1 MDNIKLITVLSDYA
15 IFCLERQETM
25 LKVYR
30 KRQRSYWQVFIDA
43 FIVTLAIAGIIASIW
58 CAIIEYIDGWLAV
71 LLTILYG
78 VAIAIFV
85 IDCKATCD
93 LVTEYNRYLKQASS
107 IPAALEDVVNI
118 VNSLND
124 EDDTEEANNDKLHT

>member
-1 MDNIKLITVLSDYA
+1 MDNVKLITILSDYA

-30 KRQRSYWQVFIDA
+30 KRQRSYWQVSIDA
-43 FIVTLAIAGIIASIW
+43 FIATMALAGIIAAIW
-58 CAIIEYIDGWLAV
+58 CAIIDYIDGWLAI
-71 LLTILYG
+71 LLTVLYG

-85 IDCKATCD
+85 TDCKATCE
-93 LVTEYNRYLKQASS
+93 LITSYNRYLKQASS

-118 VNSLND
+118 VNSLN
-124 EDDTEEANNDKLHT
+124 EDDTEEDEQ

>member
-1 MDNIKLITVLSDYA
+1 MDNIKLITILSDYA

-25 LKVYR
+25 LKIYR
-30 KRQRSYWQVFIDA
+30 KRHRSYWQVSIDA
-43 FIVTLAIAGIIASIW
+43 FIVTLAVAGIIASIW

-71 LLTILYG
+71 LLTVLYG

-107 IPAALEDVVNI
+107 IPAALDDVVNI
-118 VNSLND
+118 VNSLN
-124 EDDTEEANNDKLHT
+124 EDDTEEEEQ

>member
-43 FIVTLAIAGIIASIW
+43 FIVTMATAGIIAAIW
-58 CAIIEYIDGWLAV
+58 CAIIDYIEGWLAV
-71 LLTILYG
+71 LLTVLYG

-85 IDCKATCD
+85 IDCKSTCE
-93 LVTEYNRYLKQASS
+93 LITSYNRYLKQASS
-107 IPAALEDVVNI
+107 IPAALDDVVKI
-118 VNSLND
+118 VNSLN
-124 EDDTEEANNDKLHT
+124 EDDTEEEEQ

>member
-1 MDNIKLITVLSDYA
+1 MDNIKLITILSDYA

-43 FIVTLAIAGIIASIW
+43 FIATMAIAGIIAAIW
-58 CAIIEYIDGWLAV
+58 CAIIEYIDSWLAV

-78 VAIAIFV
+78 IAIAIFV
-85 IDCKATCD
+85 TDCKATCD
-93 LVTEYNRYLKQASS
+93 LVTSYNRYLKQASS
-107 IPAALEDVVNI
+107 IPNALEDVVNI
-118 VNSLND
+118 VNSLN
-124 EDDTEEANNDKLHT
+124 EDDTEEEEQ

>member
-1 MDNIKLITVLSDYA
+1 MDDIKLITVLSDYA
-15 IFCLERQETM
+15 IFCLDRQETM
-25 LKVYR
+25 LKIYR
-30 KRQRSYWQVFIDA
+30 KRHRSYWQVSIDA
-43 FIVTLAIAGIIASIW
+43 FIVTLAVAGIIASIW

-71 LLTILYG
+71 LLTVLYG

-118 VNSLND
+118 VNSLN
-124 EDDTEEANNDKLHT
+124 EDDTEEDEQ

>member
-25 LKVYR
+25 LKIYR
-30 KRQRSYWQVFIDA
+30 KRHRSYWQVSIDA
-43 FIVTLAIAGIIASIW
+43 FIVTLAVAGIIAAIW

-71 LLTILYG
+71 LLTVLYG

-93 LVTEYNRYLKQASS
+93 LVTEYNRYLAQASS

-118 VNSLND
+118 VNSLN
-124 EDDTEEANNDKLHT
+124 EDDTEEDEQ

>member
-1 MDNIKLITVLSDYA
+1 MDDIKLITILSDYA

-30 KRQRSYWQVFIDA
+30 KRQRSLWQVSIDA
-43 FIVTLAIAGIIASIW
+43 FIVTLAIAGIIAAIW
-58 CAIIEYIDGWLAV
+58 CAAIDYIGGWLAA
-71 LLTILYG
+71 LLTVLYG

-85 IDCKATCD
+85 TDCKATCE
-93 LVTEYNRYLKQASS
+93 LITAYNRYLKQSSS
-107 IPAALEDVVNI
+107 IPAALGDIAYI

-124 EDDTEEANNDKLHT
+124 EDTEEDEQCYSH

>member
-1 MDNIKLITVLSDYA
+1 MDNIELITLLSDYA
-15 IFCLERQETM
+15 IFCLDRQETM
-25 LKVYR
+25 LKIYR
-30 KRQRSYWQVFIDA
+30 KRQRSLWQVSIDA
-43 FIVTLAIAGIIASIW
+43 FIVTLAIAGIIAAIW

-71 LLTILYG
+71 LLTVLYG

-118 VNSLND
+118 VNSLN
-124 EDDTEEANNDKLHT
+124 EDDTEEEEQ